1 MKKIKLR
8 IYTDGKVEA
17 ETNGVKGKACLDYI
31 SILESLTGAT
41 TVDSEFTAE
50 YYEVENRIDTT
61 VINEVK
67 A

>member
-41 TVDSEFTAE
+41 TVDSDFTAE
-50 YYEVENRIDTT
+50 YYETENRIDTT
-61 VINEVK
+61 VMNEVK

>member
-41 TVDSEFTAE
+41 TVDSDFTAE
-50 YYEVENRIDTT
+50 YYETENRIDTA
-61 VINEVK
+61 VLNEVK

>member
-8 IYTDGKVEA
+8 IYADGKIEA
-17 ETNGVKGKACLDYI
+17 ETNGIKGKACLDYI

-41 TVDSEFTAE
+41 TVDSEFTSE
-50 YYEVENRIDTT
+50 YRETENLLSSTIE
-61 VINEVK
+61 NEVT

>member
-41 TVDSEFTAE
+41 TVDSDFTAE
-50 YYEVENRIDTT
+50 YYETDNRIDTA
-61 VINEVK
+61 VLNEVK